1 MSILDKETAT
11 TQSKSSAVRSPRSW
25 RIWTTAWMVTAV
37 FILSNSATPL
47 YVHWQRE
54 IGFSNGTLTL
64 VFAAYIVGLLVTLL
78 IAGQLSDRFG
88 RKPVLFPG
96 LTAAVLACLLF
107 ATASSVTALLI
118 ARFLSGIAVGVIV
131 SAGMASVV
139 DVGGPN
145 RRQLAS
151 LAASVAMV
159 LGAGLGPLLAGA
171 LAVTLARPV
180 VPIFVVEL
188 AVLATAFLVAGTLP
202 KRHIHSNQQNNW
214 RLHLPSVPKANRL
227 DLAFGIAI
235 FAPGITAT
243 SFVLSLGPS
252 LLSKLLHVTNPL
264 IAGGTACVMFLTA
277 TGVQFAVKKLHVRTI
292 FLIGV
297 TATILSMFSIAV
309 AVNASV
315 AALLVISAVLAGAGQ
330 GLGQLGGLT
339 LIGLHV
345 PEHRRAEANAVLN
358 IGGYIPAAILPICT
372 GYLIDVTGLALAA
385 TAFAAT
391 LSAVA
396 VAAAL
401 FVRTR
406 LQSTSSAP

>member
-1 MSILDKETAT
+1 MGL
-11 TQSKSSAVRSPRSW
+11 
-25 RIWTTAWMVTAV
+25 
-37 FILSNSATPL
+37 L
-47 YVHWQRE
+47 
-54 IGFSNGTLTL
+54 LTL
-64 VFAAYIVGLLVTLL
+64 LF
-78 IAGQLSDRFG
+78 AGQLSDRFG

-107 ATASSVTALLI
+107 ATASSVTVLLT

-139 DVGGPN
+139 DVGVPN

-171 LAVTLARPV
+171 LAVALAKPV
-180 VPIFVVEL
+180 VPIFAVEL
-188 AVLATAFLVAGTLP
+188 AVLATAFVVAGTLP
-202 KRHIHSNQQNNW
+202 KRHIHSHQQNNW
-214 RLHLPSVPKANRL
+214 RLHLPSVPKVNRL

-243 SFVLSLGPS
+243 SFILALGPS
-252 LLSKLLHVTNPL
+252 LLAKLLHVTSPL
-264 IAGGTACVMFLTA
+264 IAGGTACIMFLTA

-292 FLIGV
+292 FLTGASPIF
-297 TATILSMFSIAV
+297 LSMISVAV

-315 AALLVISAVLAGAGQ
+315 APLIVISSVLAGAGQ
-330 GLGQLGGLT
+330 GLGQLWGLT
-339 LIGLHV
+339 LISLHV

-358 IGGYIPAAILPICT
+358 IGGYIPAAILPVCT
-372 GYLIDVTGLALAA
+372 GYLIDVMGLTIGA
-385 TAFAAT
+385 TAFAAI
-391 LSAVA
+391 LSVVA
-396 VAAAL
+396 VSAAL

-406 LQSTSSAP
+406 LQKE